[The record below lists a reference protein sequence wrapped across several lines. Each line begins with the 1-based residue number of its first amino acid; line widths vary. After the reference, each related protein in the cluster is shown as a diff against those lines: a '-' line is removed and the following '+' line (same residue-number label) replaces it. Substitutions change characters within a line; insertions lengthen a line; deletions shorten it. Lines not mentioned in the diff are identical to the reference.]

1 MNKHLLVRVL
11 SSIAL
16 ITITFAATHA
26 GAATCASLAA
36 LSLADTTISAAQ
48 SVPAGTY
55 TAPDGEVFPGLPAFC
70 RVAATLTPSS
80 DSNIKIELW
89 LPSAGWN
96 GKYEGTGNGGYA
108 GTIIYNVLADGVQR
122 GYAVA
127 NTDMGTAPATTLDGS
142 PLVGHPEKWKDW
154 GYRATHV
161 MTVAA
166 KKIVHAFYGKHPRQ
180 SYFSGCSTGGEQA
193 LMEAQRFPDDYDGI
207 VGGDPGHNRTHLH
220 TAFVWTWQAGQ
231 RTPGSVLGFD
241 KLALLNSA
249 VLAACGTQ
257 DGALKADG
265 FLNDPRDCHFD
276 PKALQC
282 TGADAPTCLTAA
294 QVQAA
299 AAMYDGPRNPRNNH
313 LIYPGWPRGS
323 EGIPVI
329 WPFLE
334 GLLSPEPAFDGLF
347 KWVFGPSWDWR
358 TFDFD
363 RDMATVDTV
372 LGPILNATDPDLG
385 RFKAHGGKLILYHGQ
400 ADAIVA
406 PQDTINYYNEVVATQ
421 RGEGDDDGDRHGRR
435 ALEETQDF
443 ARLFLAPG
451 MSHCG
456 GGPGPNVFNGADNLG
471 GPQDPDHD
479 VLSALDRWVT
489 QGVAPEKIIATK
501 YVNDNPAA
509 GIAMTRPLCV
519 YPQLA
524 QYKGAGDTSNAA
536 NFVCRSDEPDANEVP
551 ALEYRR

>member
-1 MNKHLLVRVL
+1 
-11 SSIAL
+11 
-16 ITITFAATHA
+16 
-26 GAATCASLAA
+26 
-36 LSLADTTISAAQ
+36 
-48 SVPAGTY
+48 
-55 TAPDGEVFPGLPAFC
+55 
-70 RVAATLTPSS
+70 
-80 DSNIKIELW
+80 
-89 LPSAGWN
+89 
-96 GKYEGTGNGGYA
+96 
-108 GTIIYNVLADGVQR
+108 
-122 GYAVA
+122 
-127 NTDMGTAPATTLDGS
+127 
-142 PLVGHPEKWKDW
+142 
-154 GYRATHV
+154 
-161 MTVAA
+161 
-166 KKIVHAFYGKHPRQ
+166 
-180 SYFSGCSTGGEQA
+180 
-193 LMEAQRFPDDYDGI
+193 
-207 VGGDPGHNRTHLH
+207 RTHLH
-220 TAFVWTWQAGQ
+220 AAFVWTWQAGQ

-299 AAMYDGPRNPRNNH
+299 EAMYDGPRNPRNNH

-421 RGEGDDDGDRHGRR
+421 RGEGDDDGDRHDRR

-524 QYKGAGDTSNAA
+524 RYKGAGDTSNAA

>member
-1 MNKHLLVRVL
+1 MNKPLRDRVL
-11 SSIAL
+11 SSVAVIAIAL
-16 ITITFAATHA
+16 GATQA
-26 GAATCASLAA
+26 SATTCASLAGLA
-36 LSLADTTISAAQ
+36 LDDTTITAAQ
-48 SVPAGTY
+48 AVPTGTY

-80 DSNIKIELW
+80 DSNIRIEVW

-108 GTIIYNVLADGVQR
+108 GTIIYNGLADGLQR

-166 KKIVHAFYGKHPRQ
+166 KRIVHAFYGKHPRQ
-180 SYFSGCSTGGEQA
+180 SYFTGCSTGGEQA
-193 LMEAQRFPDDYDGI
+193 LMEAQRYPEDYDGI

-220 TAFVWTWQAGQ
+220 TAFVWTWRAGQ
-231 RTPGSVLGFD
+231 RTPASVLGFD

-257 DGALKADG
+257 DGALRADG

-282 TGADAPTCLTAA
+282 SGADAPTCLTAA
-294 QVQAA
+294 QAQAA
-299 AAMYDGPRNPRNNH
+299 TAIYDGPRNPSNNH

-347 KWVFGPSWDWR
+347 KWVFGAAWDWR

-363 RDMATVDTV
+363 RDVATVDTV

-406 PQDTINYYNEVVATQ
+406 PQDTINYYNEMVATQ
-421 RGEGDDDGDRHGRR
+421 RREGDDDGHGGH

-471 GPQDPDHD
+471 GPRDPDHD

-509 GIAMTRPLCV
+509 GVATTRPLCV
-519 YPQLA
+519 YPKLA
-524 QYKGAGDTSNAA
+524 HYKGAGDTSNVA

-551 ALEYRR
+551 APEYQR